1 MRSIIGWWACNPVAG
16 NLLMVGIL
24 LSGGLGFLAVERE
37 AFPHFEPDIA
47 NISVVWPGAAPQEI
61 EEQVVFRIEEAL
73 KNIGSIKRVWAT
85 ASEGLANIDV
95 ESKLGVD
102 IETFI
107 NEVKNAVD
115 GVNSLPRDIEP
126 PSVQHRI
133 FRSDIMSIAVHGDMS
148 ARALSRLTH
157 DLRNEIAALPY
168 VSIVNVM
175 FENREQVTIELS
187 ESSMQRYAVSFSQVA
202 SAIRNNSINL
212 SSGRVRT
219 ETGDVRLRARNLADT
234 EVDFQQIVIIQNPDG
249 SRIRV
254 GDVARVIDG
263 FEDNDVIARIAGERA
278 GIIQVKSTD
287 NMQVVKISDTV
298 RAWMEERET
307 TLPTGLSLTLWQDDA
322 DIYKARMATIGKS
335 AYLGLGLVFLLLILT
350 LRPAVALWVT
360 VGIGIAFVGTFALLP
375 PTSVSLNII
384 STFGFLLVLGIVV
397 DDAIVVGES
406 IHEQTQRL
414 GGGTEGAIEGAALVA
429 KPIIFAVLTTMIVFA
444 PWFFLSGAAAQLTQQ
459 LSIVITVALCISL
472 IEAFFILP
480 THLRKLRPRHPTQ
493 LGRLATLQNNIA
505 LSISSFADTRYRHW
519 VGDILE
525 NRYATVASFVA
536 LLLISLGIFN
546 NGWVASS
553 FTPEVE
559 GEQIWIDIDLPTGTP
574 FARSLDVIQKLEA
587 AELQLS
593 NDLESMTSENSL
605 SGKLIEGWFSVVQRG
620 NVFAGVK
627 LVPPETRD
635 LSTSEVAERLREL
648 VGELPEADRI
658 QFRYNLSDDDPQLSY
673 LMRHP
678 DMAVLRA
685 ASKELQAR
693 LNSYEGTFFTRDNL
707 RGEVDELHLALL
719 PGAEKLGITLA
730 EISYQVRQAYYGEE
744 VQRLPRE
751 YGDTKVMVRY
761 PKELRSNLKSLSSFR
776 VRTNDGREL
785 PLMSVVDISLASGVQ
800 SIKRRD
806 GMRMVRI
813 SARVD
818 DERASDIDDD
828 INDNFLDD
836 LSARH
841 PGLLVNKSG
850 RLEKEEEFFDE
861 IRTLYAIALF
871 SMYALIAIAFGSYFL
886 PLLVMTAIPFSF
898 TGAIFGHLLFDM
910 SVSMYSYFGIGAA
923 AGVVVNDN
931 LVLVDRIGT
940 MRKQGYSAL
949 DSVVESTVQRFRPI
963 LLTSVTTFV
972 GLMPLMAENSIDAQ
986 FLKPAGLA
994 LAFGVLFAFFITL
1007 LVVPALYCIGE
1018 DIKQSSV
1025 NAKARITAMRP

>member
-1 MRSIIGWWACNPVAG
+1 
-16 NLLMVGIL
+16 
-24 LSGGLGFLAVERE
+24 
-37 AFPHFEPDIA
+37 
-47 NISVVWPGAAPQEI
+47 
-61 EEQVVFRIEEAL
+61 
-73 KNIGSIKRVWAT
+73 
-85 ASEGLANIDV
+85 
-95 ESKLGVD
+95 
-102 IETFI
+102 
-107 NEVKNAVD
+107 
-115 GVNSLPRDIEP
+115 
-126 PSVQHRI
+126 
-133 FRSDIMSIAVHGDMS
+133 
-148 ARALSRLTH
+148 
-157 DLRNEIAALPY
+157 
-168 VSIVNVM
+168 M

-187 ESSMQRYAVSFSQVA
+187 ESAMQRYAVSFSQVA

-234 EVDFQQIVIIQNPDG
+234 DVDFQQIVIVQNRDG
-249 SRIRV
+249 GSIRV

-278 GIIQVKSTD
+278 GIIQVKGTD
-287 NMQVVKISDTV
+287 NMQVVKLSDTV
-298 RAWMEERET
+298 RAWMEEREK
-307 TLPTGLSLTLWQDDA
+307 TLPTGVSLTLWQDDA

-360 VGIGIAFVGTFALLP
+360 VGIGIAFMGTFALLP
-375 PTSVSLNII
+375 PTDVSLNII

-406 IHEQTQRL
+406 IHEQTKRL
-414 GGGTEGAIEGAALVA
+414 GGGAGGAIEGAALVA
-429 KPIIFAVLTTMIVFA
+429 KPVIFAVLTTMIVFA

-480 THLRKLRPRHPTQ
+480 AHLRKLRPRDRTQ

-505 LSISSFADTRYRHW
+505 LSISSFADIRYRQW
-519 VGDILE
+519 IGNVIE
-525 NRYATVASFVA
+525 NRYATVATFLA
-536 LLLISLGIFN
+536 FLLISLGIFN

-553 FTPEVE
+553 FAPEVE
-559 GEQIWIDIDLPTGTP
+559 GEQIWIDVDLPAGTP
-574 FARSLDVIQKLEA
+574 FARSLDVMQKLEA
-587 AELQLS
+587 AELQLI
-593 NDLESMTSENSL
+593 DEVESMASENRR
-605 SGKLIEGWFSVVQRG
+605 SGKLIEGWFSVAQRG
-620 NVFAGVK
+620 KVFAGVK

-635 LSTSEVAERLREL
+635 LSTSEVAERFREL
-648 VGELPEADRI
+648 VGEMPEADRV
-658 QFRYNLSDDDPQLSY
+658 QFLYTLSDNDPQLSY
-673 LMRHP
+673 LLRHP

-719 PGAEKLGITLA
+719 PGAEKLGVTLT

-761 PKELRSNLKSLSSFR
+761 PKELRSNLESLSSFR

-785 PLMSVVDISLASGVQ
+785 PLMSVVDVSLASGVQ
-800 SIKRRD
+800 RIKRRD
-806 GMRMVRI
+806 GMRMVRV
-813 SARVD
+813 SARVN
-818 DERASDIDDD
+818 DERTSDIDDD

-836 LSARH
+836 LAARH
-841 PGLLVNKSG
+841 PGLLIDKSG
-850 RLEKEEEFFDE
+850 RLGKAEEFFDE
-861 IRTLYAIALF
+861 IRTLYTIALF

-898 TGAIFGHLLFDM
+898 TGAIYGHLLFDM

-940 MRKQGYSAL
+940 LRKQGLSAM
-949 DSVVESTVQRFRPI
+949 DSIVESTVQRFRPI

-972 GLMPLMAENSIDAQ
+972 GLMPLMAERSIDAQ

-994 LAFGVLFAFFITL
+994 LAFGVLFALFVTL
-1007 LVVPALYCIGE
+1007 LLVPALYCIGE
-1018 DIKQSSV
+1018 DIKRSSV
-1025 NAKARITAMRP
+1025 NAKARIKALMV